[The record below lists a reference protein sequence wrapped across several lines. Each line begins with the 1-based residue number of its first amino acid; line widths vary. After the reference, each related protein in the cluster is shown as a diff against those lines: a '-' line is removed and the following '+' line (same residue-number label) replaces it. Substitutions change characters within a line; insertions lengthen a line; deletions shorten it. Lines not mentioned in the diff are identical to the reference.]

1 MVITAKQVLK
11 EIEPDWQVTSTKRVY
26 SVKQIHEAMET
37 FGRQLVLAYIE
48 ELKAIQKDV
57 SDIENGTREMG
68 LELVQENEI
77 QNEIRE

>member
-1 MVITAKQVLK
+1 
-11 EIEPDWQVTSTKRVY
+11 
-26 SVKQIHEAMET
+26 MET

-68 LELVQENEI
+68 LELVEEPIEQPIENE
-77 QNEIRE
+77 E